1 MIPLIKVSS
10 PTSPSNNSQPN
21 QYMSGYL
28 FKRSHNNT
36 FKKWNRRWFTLIS
49 SKLYYQKRNDFGTL
63 NQMEYDLR
71 VCKVREVNDNERRF
85 TFEIVSPKCRH
96 LLQADSQRDC
106 NMWIQSIN
114 KAIDDA
120 LNTTTNSSL
129 NNISNSSFNSSSTN
143 DNNLD
148 DCDSNEI
155 VINNGEFLDS
165 NDVYNQI
172 YNNLNKSNSFNNES
186 SLNGTNGSHQL
197 TSNSSFKSL
206 KDLDIN
212 NSNNSSQLNSIY
224 NDHKKNFIL
233 TQIKGNQSCCD
244 CGAPNPTWVK

>member
-1 MIPLIKVSS
+1 
-10 PTSPSNNSQPN
+10 
-21 QYMSGYL
+21 
-28 FKRSHNNT
+28 
-36 FKKWNRRWFTLIS
+36 
-49 SKLYYQKRNDFGTL
+49 
-63 NQMEYDLR
+63 MEYDLR

-85 TFEIVSPKCRH
+85 TFEIVSPKCKH

-120 LNTTTNSSL
+120 LNATNNSSIL
-129 NNISNSSFNSSSTN
+129 NNISNSSFNSSTN

-155 VINNGEFLDS
+155 VINNGEFIDS

-172 YNNLNKSNSFNNES
+172 YNNLNKNNNSFNTNNELN
-186 SLNGTNGSHQL
+186 LNGTNGSHQL
-197 TSNSSFKSL
+197 KTNGSFKSL
-206 KDLDIN
+206 KDLEIN
-212 NSNNSSQLNSIY
+212 NSNSSSQLNSIY

-244 CGAPNPTWVK
+244 CGASNPTWVKFVIIFQ